1 MTADETGLRE
11 TLVALGRRL
20 LETGLV
26 EGTSGNLS
34 ARLPAGA
41 GALVTPSGVDYA
53 SMTPDQVVA
62 VGLDGRPVGP
72 GLRPS
77 IDTANHCAILRARPD
92 VGGVVHTHSPYATAF
107 SVVGE
112 PIPALVTE
120 AAAVLGGPVRPI
132 DYLPPGRPDLAER
145 VAIGLAADR
154 AILLP
159 NHGVIA
165 VGETPSAAFDA
176 ALAVEQSARIA
187 WLARAIGTP
196 RPVPADEIER
206 FAAFLRE
213 RYGQTLRE

>member
-1 MTADETGLRE
+1 MPADEETLR
-11 TLVALGRRL
+11 TSLVALGRRL
-20 LETGLV
+20 LDAGLV

-34 ARLPAGA
+34 ARLPSGDR
-41 GALVTPSGVDYA
+41 ALVTPSGVDYTT
-53 SMTPDQVVA
+53 MIPEQLVV
-62 VGLDGRPVGP
+62 VSLDGDWAGT

-92 VGGVVHTHSPYATAF
+92 VGAVVHTHSPYATAF

-120 AAAVLGGPVRPI
+120 AAAILGGSVRPI
-132 DYLPPGRPDLAER
+132 DYLPPGRPDLADR
-145 VAIGLAADR
+145 VAAGLGSDR

-165 VGETPSAAFDA
+165 VGPTPEAAFGA

-187 WLARAIGTP
+187 WLARAIGSP
-196 RPVPADEIER
+196 RAVPPEEIER

-213 RYGQTLRE
+213 RYGQAGR